1 MAGQD
6 DRGAPL
12 IDERAC
18 RPETRSVMAFSRFRM
33 SGAIARLG
41 GGAFRRRAAA
51 NESDDAGDIGVELMS
66 LDT

>member
-1 MAGQD
+1 M
-6 DRGAPL
+6 
-12 IDERAC
+12 
-18 RPETRSVMAFSRFRM
+18 MAFSRFRM
-33 SGAIARLG
+33 PGAIARLV